1 MSDYILLIAHAYKE
15 KEKNDEKFK
24 PKKWTDFFKENKK
37 ISYILIISIIA
48 LIFAMVSLFIKK
60 YLDIYSSIGL
70 IVYVVFLGIS
80 IYISDKKLKKN
91 YKNRI
96 DRYNMKLELL
106 KDILK
111 YEFKLYEQKKIEELI
126 KLCDSSAEFYEL
138 STKMY
143 KPIVSL
149 TKSIFFPII
158 AFSFGLI
165 AKKIEISVDNVIQ
178 IAVSVLLII
187 LMIWLLFQSIKHH
200 VENFLDADSKEIRKL
215 KGMLNDLIIK
225 DFLKDENKK
234 SNFELYNTIK

>member
-1 MSDYILLIAHAYKE
+1 MSDYVLLIAHTYKE
-15 KEKNDEKFK
+15 KSDEKFK
-24 PKKWTDFFKENKK
+24 TKKWTDFFKENKK
-37 ISYILIISIIA
+37 VSYILIIALVA
-48 LIFAMVSLFIKK
+48 LIFAIISFFIKK
-60 YLDIYSSIGL
+60 YLDIYSYIGL
-70 IVYVVFLGIS
+70 IVYVVSLAIS

-96 DRYNMKLELL
+96 YRYNMKLELL

-126 KLCDSSAEFYEL
+126 KLCDLSAEFYEL

-143 KPIVSL
+143 KPIISL

-165 AKKIEISVDNVIQ
+165 AKKIEISVYNIIQ
-178 IAVSVLLII
+178 ISVSVLLII
-187 LMIWLLFQSIKHH
+187 LMSWLFFQSIRHH
-200 VENFLDADSKEIRKL
+200 IENFLDADSKEIRML

-234 SNFELYNTIK
+234 SDFETYSGSIY

>member
-1 MSDYILLIAHAYKE
+1 MSDYVLLIAHTYKE
-15 KEKNDEKFK
+15 KSDEKFK
-24 PKKWTDFFKENKK
+24 TKKWTDFFKENKK
-37 ISYILIISIIA
+37 VSYILIIALVA
-48 LIFAMVSLFIKK
+48 LIFAIISFFIKK
-60 YLDIYSSIGL
+60 YLDIYSYIGL
-70 IVYVVFLGIS
+70 IVYVVSLAIS

-96 DRYNMKLELL
+96 YRYNMKLEL
-106 KDILK
+106 LK

-126 KLCDSSAEFYEL
+126 KLCDLSAEFYEL

-143 KPIVSL
+143 KPIISL

-165 AKKIEISVDNVIQ
+165 AKKIEISVYNIIQ
-178 IAVSVLLII
+178 ISVSVLLII
-187 LMIWLLFQSIKHH
+187 LMSWLFFQSIRHH
-200 VENFLDADSKEIRKL
+200 IENFLDADSKEIRML

-234 SNFELYNTIK
+234 SNFEIYSGSIY